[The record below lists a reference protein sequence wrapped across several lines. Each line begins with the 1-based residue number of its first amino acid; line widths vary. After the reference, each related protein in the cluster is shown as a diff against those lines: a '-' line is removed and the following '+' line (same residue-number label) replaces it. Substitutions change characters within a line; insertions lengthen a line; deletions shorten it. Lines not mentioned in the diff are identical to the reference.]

1 MKTGNKNILIVDD
14 SSNTRD
20 ILRRNLESKHY
31 VIFAA
36 SNITEAL
43 KILNSTHIALVL
55 TDIKMPGENGL
66 DLVRYIKENLNNTE
80 AIVITGYPS
89 VPNAVQAIK
98 IGAEEYLTKPFTDK
112 ELFDA
117 VQHAFNKLSTRK
129 KINKNLDKKV
139 NFKSEFIG
147 ESSQIEKVYYAISKA
162 ADTIAT
168 VLITGESGTGKELIA
183 RAIHYNSKRASAPF
197 MPINCGG
204 IPNELFESELFGY
217 KKGAF
222 TGASET
228 RKGFFQAAEGGT
240 IFLDEISEMTL
251 PMQVKILRALQEKE
265 IFMVGDRRGE
275 KTDVRVIAATNKD
288 LLSLIN
294 KGLFREDLYFR
305 LNILSIEIP
314 PLRNRTGD
322 IPLLINFFNKKISE
336 EQTKPLIKF
345 SDRAIRALQNYYWP
359 GNVRELENVI
369 QRIAIMNDDKIIEVS
384 DLPLLMRFSTLR
396 KTALNKTLAEVE
408 KEYITNVLAGANG
421 NKSKAAKILGID
433 RKTLRTKLNKI
444 VDSEKY

>member
-1 MKTGNKNILIVDD
+1 
-14 SSNTRD
+14 
-20 ILRRNLESKHY
+20 
-31 VIFAA
+31 
-36 SNITEAL
+36 
-43 KILNSTHIALVL
+43 
-55 TDIKMPGENGL
+55 
-66 DLVRYIKENLNNTE
+66 
-80 AIVITGYPS
+80 
-89 VPNAVQAIK
+89 VQAIK

-294 KGLFREDLYFR
+294 KDLFREDLYFR

-345 SDRAIRALQNYYWP
+345 SDRAIQALQNYYWP

-369 QRIAIMNDDKIIEVS
+369 HRIAIMNDDKIIEVS

>member
-1 MKTGNKNILIVDD
+1 
-14 SSNTRD
+14 
-20 ILRRNLESKHY
+20 
-31 VIFAA
+31 
-36 SNITEAL
+36 
-43 KILNSTHIALVL
+43 
-55 TDIKMPGENGL
+55 
-66 DLVRYIKENLNNTE
+66 
-80 AIVITGYPS
+80 
-89 VPNAVQAIK
+89 
-98 IGAEEYLTKPFTDK
+98 
-112 ELFDA
+112 
-117 VQHAFNKLSTRK
+117 
-129 KINKNLDKKV
+129 
-139 NFKSEFIG
+139 
-147 ESSQIEKVYYAISKA
+147 
-162 ADTIAT
+162 
-168 VLITGESGTGKELIA
+168 
-183 RAIHYNSKRASAPF
+183 